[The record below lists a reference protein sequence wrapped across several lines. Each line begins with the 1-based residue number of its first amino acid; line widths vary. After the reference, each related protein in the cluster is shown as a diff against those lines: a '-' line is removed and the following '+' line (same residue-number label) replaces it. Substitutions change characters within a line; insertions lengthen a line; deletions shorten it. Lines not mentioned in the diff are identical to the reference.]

1 MNSKM
6 PHHRRFL
13 SDNHLSPADLPEGI
27 RAKIRIFDGVEALLP
42 DTLADDRKQLER
54 HLFKID
60 LELVGDLHEEFFE
73 ETEVLPDNPDL
84 AVLLRLW
91 ERGERR
97 GLSRSYLRQQGFSGR
112 LDTYHLKIGEFFLK
126 RKSRVRWIFD
136 LDKSP

>member
-1 MNSKM
+1 M

-42 DTLADDRKQLER
+42 DTLADDRRQLER

-60 LELVGDLHEEFFE
+60 LELIGDLHEEFFE
-73 ETEVLPDNPDL
+73 DAEVLPDDPDV

-91 ERGERR
+91 ERGEKT

-112 LDTYHLKIGEFFLK
+112 LDVFNLVVGDFRLR
-126 RKSRVRWIFD
+126 RKSQIRWVFD
-136 LDKSP
+136 LDKTEK

>member
-13 SDNHLSPADLPEGI
+13 ADNQLSPADLPEGI

-73 ETEVLPDNPDL
+73 EAEVLPDDPDL

-91 ERGERR
+91 ERGERK
-97 GLSRSYLRQQGFSGR
+97 GLSRTYLRQQGFSGR
-112 LDTYHLKIGEFFLK
+112 LDAAHLKVADFHLR
-126 RKSRVRWIFD
+126 RKSQLRWVFN
-136 LDKSP
+136 LERE